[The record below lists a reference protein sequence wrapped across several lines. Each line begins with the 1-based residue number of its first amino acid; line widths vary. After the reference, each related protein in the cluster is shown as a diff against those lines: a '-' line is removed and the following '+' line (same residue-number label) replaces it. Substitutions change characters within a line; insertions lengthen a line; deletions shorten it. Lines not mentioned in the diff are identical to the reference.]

1 MKRAACVL
9 LIVLLAF
16 LLCGCVD
23 PQKYNSYESAI
34 EDAKTYSSNVAD
46 ALTCYG
52 HNGNAEDSL
61 LTLRAYI
68 DYEEKITKKELLDAL
83 DALDEC
89 IEYISRNTENMKSI
103 LRGL

>member
-23 PQKYNSYESAI
+23 PQKYNSYESAV
-34 EDAKTYSSNVAD
+34 EDAKSYASNVAD

-61 LTLRAYI
+61 LTFRSYI
-68 DYEEKITKKELLDAL
+68 DYEDKNTKKDLINEQ
-83 DALDEC
+83 DALDEI
-89 IEYISRNTENMKSI
+89 IE
-103 LRGL
+103 

>member
-1 MKRAACVL
+1 MHLHATDITAMR
-9 LIVLLAF
+9 
-16 LLCGCVD
+16 
-23 PQKYNSYESAI
+23 
-34 EDAKTYSSNVAD
+34 KTV
-46 ALTCYG
+46 
-52 HNGNAEDSL
+52 
-61 LTLRAYI
+61 YI